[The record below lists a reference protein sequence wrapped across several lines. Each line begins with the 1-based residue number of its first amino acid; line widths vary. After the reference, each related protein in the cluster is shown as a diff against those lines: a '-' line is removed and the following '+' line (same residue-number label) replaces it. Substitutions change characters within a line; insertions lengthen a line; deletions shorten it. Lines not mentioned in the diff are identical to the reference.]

1 MFAQPTYNGY
11 INHRGWSNIAQQ
23 SKQQV
28 EEFKKTREARH
39 ARGDCMSSTENVNIN
54 NKKLKKF
61 MKLMTPILHTPVL
74 VDITEELPE
83 IMCFQNSAF
92 LEDCRG
98 LEAIHGYN
106 MSACSC
112 GKSIN
117 FEIHSL
123 NKKDGKLVDH
133 TIDFAGEKKKWF
145 VALKDQSLTG
155 MDIADKEHRYYN
167 FGKDFC
173 TCGQAIGCRLTH
185 TKHMKRDLTVKK

>member
-1 MFAQPTYNGY
+1 MSVQPTYKGY
-11 INHRGWSNIAQQ
+11 INHMGWGNLAEQ

-28 EEFKKTREARH
+28 DEFKKTREGRH

-61 MKLMTPILHTPVL
+61 LKQMEPVLHAPVL
-74 VDITEELPE
+74 VDITEDLPE
-83 IMCFQNSAF
+83 IMCFVNSKF
-92 LEDCRG
+92 MEDCRG
-98 LEAIHGYN
+98 LEAVHGFN
-106 MSACSC
+106 MSACLC

-117 FEIHSL
+117 FEVHSL
-123 NKKDGKLVDH
+123 NKKDGKLVDY

-145 VALKDQSLTG
+145 VALKNPSLTG
-155 MDIADKEHRYYN
+155 IGLADKEHRYYN